1 MSDAAPSDR
10 ALARETPTAAFWV
23 LLAFTASAVTFVF
36 RHVPDVW
43 TGMTA
48 AMGLALAGAVL
59 LGSVRKRLRPT
70 GRTLVLGM
78 IAGAILYALT
88 YAGAALFG
96 RLWPGFD
103 QQARLLYSL
112 RGTHGPAFLAP
123 TLVLIVAAEEAVW
136 RGVVSRY
143 LMERRGLLRGAV
155 AGAAL
160 YALAHAATLNPLL
173 IAAALGCGLAWG
185 LLYAAT
191 DSLVAPIVCHLVWD
205 VFLMFLLP
213 VVK

>member
-1 MSDAAPSDR
+1 MAELPATDR
-10 ALARETPTAAFWV
+10 PLARETPTAAFWV
-23 LLAFTASAVTFVF
+23 LLTFTASAVTFVF

-43 TGMTA
+43 TGMTG
-48 AMGLALAGAVL
+48 AMGLGFAGAVL
-59 LGSVRKRLRPT
+59 LGSVRNRLKPSLRNI
-70 GRTLVLGM
+70 VLGM
-78 IAGAILYALT
+78 VAGAILYAFT

-96 RLWPGFD
+96 RLWPGFEGH
-103 QQARLLYSL
+103 ARLLYSL
-112 RGTHGPAFLAP
+112 RGNHGIAFLAP

-136 RGVVSRY
+136 RGVVARW
-143 LMERRGLLRGAV
+143 LMERRGRIRGVV
-155 AGAAL
+155 AAAAL

-173 IAAALGCGLAWG
+173 VAAALGCGLFWG

-191 DSLVAPIVCHLVWD
+191 DSLVAPVVCHLVWD